1 MIVQGYYLCPTGH
14 SSIGDPVT
22 HAFSHIYNSVIV
34 NNIQNSCDIL
44 SGLVYIVIFCVI
56 DFIHNDLKFMIH
68 KSA

>member
-22 HAFSHIYNSVIV
+22 HAFSHIYSSVIV

-44 SGLVYIVIFCVI
+44 SGLVYIVIFGVI
-56 DFIHNDLKFMIH
+56 DSLHND
-68 KSA
+68 